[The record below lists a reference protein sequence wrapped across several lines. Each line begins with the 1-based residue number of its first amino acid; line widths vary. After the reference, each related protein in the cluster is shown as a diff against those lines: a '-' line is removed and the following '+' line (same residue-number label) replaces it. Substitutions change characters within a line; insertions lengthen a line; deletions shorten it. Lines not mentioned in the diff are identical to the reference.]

1 MLQPDANTRCG
12 IRGGIRCSGWTG
24 APPSLQ
30 PGALERQTCSGK
42 EDNAFTGDL
51 KDYDDENLN
60 DLKDTLDTTYRMKGN
75 PEEETR

>member
-1 MLQPDANTRCG
+1 MDWR
-12 IRGGIRCSGWTG
+12 
-24 APPSLQ
+24 PSLACNLA
-30 PGALERQTCSGK
+30 PLERQTCSGK